1 MGGDEEEVAGDVRRK
16 LGGYLR
22 AVVSVSSDVGVEAL
36 APLSPCSLF
45 ACGGVSLAPIPDGG
59 GATPRSKGRAC
70 GGGGV
75 VRQLRALVSSR
86 CVEVEGRVLRAVAR
100 RGREG
105 GGGDGEV
112 EARAVVLFDVYLPVS
127 VWSGWQFPRSRAA
140 AAAAVFKHVRC
151 VHCPLL
157 FEFGWS
163 LLHMAAL
170 LRGGLEVGGISSIEW
185 RIVHARLPAIR
196 IVTCMCENCS
206 HLSHFVPH
214 SKSEFGI
221 P

>member
-1 MGGDEEEVAGDVRRK
+1 M
-16 LGGYLR
+16 
-22 AVVSVSSDVGVEAL
+22 
-36 APLSPCSLF
+36 
-45 ACGGVSLAPIPDGG
+45 
-59 GATPRSKGRAC
+59 
-70 GGGGV
+70 
-75 VRQLRALVSSR
+75 RQLRALVSSR
-86 CVEVEGRVLRAVAR
+86 CVEVEGGA
-100 RGREG
+100 EG
-105 GGGDGEV
+105 GGERGGRRRRDGEV

-185 RIVHARLPAIR
+185 RIVHARPPAIR